1 MKGALMKNVIA
12 YLKGLL
18 TNDVSLGQFLR
29 PLAKRDDNGRVV
41 VDDSNN
47 AVISGF
53 MISWRYAHLVDIE
66 HLSTLLSD
74 TKLYATVAKDTS
86 KAMVEYQ
93 KEDRDF
99 DFSPTIYLN
108 QTLFNESTEDLLGKF
123 E

>member
-1 MKGALMKNVIA
+1 MKNVIA
-12 YLKGLL
+12 YFKGLL
-18 TNDVSLGQFLR
+18 TYDVSLGQFLR

-41 VDDSNN
+41 VDDNNN

-74 TKLYATVAKDTS
+74 TKLYASVAKDTS

-93 KEDRDF
+93 KLDKPGF

-108 QTLFNESTEDLLGKF
+108 QTLFNESTEDLLGNF